1 MKHSIVYIF
10 TCFIFLVFAGCNSTS
25 YEIEELIDPV
35 DTVKTA
41 VNTEIKKDLE
51 PQAVEIKEEVG
62 GKESGRK
69 IDSKLYTIQIGAFEN
84 EKNAR
89 EFTEKAKTRL
99 PYGFH
104 YEFSGGLYKVRSSNI
119 PPETSPEPVFQK
131 IRDAGYIDS
140 FMVEVSK

>member
-1 MKHSIVYIF
+1 MKLSIIYLFI
-10 TCFIFLVFAGCNSTS
+10 CFILLFLAGCNSAG

-51 PQAVEIKEEVG
+51 PQVAEIKEEIG
-62 GKESGRK
+62 GKESDRK

-99 PYGFH
+99 QYGFH
-104 YEFSGGLYKVRSSNI
+104 YELNGGLYKVRSSNMSQETN
-119 PPETSPEPVFQK
+119 PETVFRK
-131 IRDAGYIDS
+131 IREAGYIDS